1 MHVPSSAISR
11 HRPTMIATVPDGF
24 RHDDALAQ
32 MWYQETMR
40 QWEHDPD
47 QDLIARLAAVWQPN
61 APSSE
66 TARRSRPIAMFDG
79 GLLRDGA
86 LEQINRVKYE
96 DELRSWTPAGR
107 AALEALDA
115 LSKAANESIDDL
127 SIEDR
132 DEKYIV
138 SLSAPFVEPDDLVV
152 DVEDG
157 VLTVSGST
165 FHELWTGGKA
175 SAHFSRAVR
184 LPSDADAEIYGFS
197 HVDDVLTVEVPKRVA
212 KAQKEK
218 REKDDVS
225 FADIAAEAEALA
237 KQSPRFKRWL
247 TAHGYLQDGDGEGEG
262 AE

>member
-1 MHVPSSAISR
+1 
-11 HRPTMIATVPDGF
+11 MIATLDDGF
-24 RHDDALAQ
+24 LQDDALEE

-66 TARRSRPIAMFDG
+66 TARRSRPIAMFDEG
-79 GLLRDGA
+79 FLRDDT
-86 LEQINRVKYE
+86 LEQINRVKFE

-115 LSKAANESIDDL
+115 LSKAANESVDDL

-132 DEKYIV
+132 DDKYIV

-152 DVEDG
+152 DVEGG

-165 FHELWTGGKA
+165 FHELWTGRKA

-184 LPSDADAEIYGFS
+184 LPSDADAEIFGFS
-197 HVDDVLTVEVPKRVA
+197 YYDDILTVEVPRKLPKAAQSRVA
-212 KAQKEK
+212 GLA
-218 REKDDVS
+218 S
-225 FADIAAEAEALA
+225 FAEFASEAEALA

-247 TAHGYLQDGDGEGEG
+247 KAHGYLQDGEGEGEG